1 MHKSC
6 LKKFWKDTL
15 GKIQQLTKKAKCS
28 IYEHSK
34 NGQNIALL
42 KNNLENC
49 LHHVFGDHSRC
60 RDGICNTVGDQT
72 NNKIPL
78 LKTTLIYNHIK
89 GTFLY

>member
-42 KNNLENC
+42 KNNL
-49 LHHVFGDHSRC
+49 
-60 RDGICNTVGDQT
+60 
-72 NNKIPL
+72 KIVCIIYLEIIPDVEMEFIIL
-78 LKTTLIYNHIK
+78 LEIKLITK
-89 GTFLY
+89 FLY